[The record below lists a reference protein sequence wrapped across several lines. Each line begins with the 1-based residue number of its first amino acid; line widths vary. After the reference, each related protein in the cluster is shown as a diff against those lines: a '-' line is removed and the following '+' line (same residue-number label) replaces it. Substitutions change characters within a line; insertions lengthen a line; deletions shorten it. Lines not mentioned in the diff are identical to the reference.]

1 MRPHRGFLLST
12 IATTH
17 TESLLTDS
25 GGDQSRLPSF
35 LTEGF
40 QYAFAVGAGMALIGL
55 IATLVT
61 LDWHDRP
68 QEAPATEAA
77 TDQA

>member
-1 MRPHRGFLLST
+1 
-12 IATTH
+12 
-17 TESLLTDS
+17 
-25 GGDQSRLPSF
+25 
-35 LTEGF
+35 
-40 QYAFAVGAGMALIGL
+40 MALIGL